1 MHVRS
6 HVTGWSD
13 LAFTELRSD
22 ERHSALDKNAERDSA
37 HIRH

>member
-13 LAFTELRSD
+13 LAFTELRGD
-22 ERHSALDKNAERDSA
+22 ERHSALAKNAERDSA
-37 HIRH
+37 TVQ